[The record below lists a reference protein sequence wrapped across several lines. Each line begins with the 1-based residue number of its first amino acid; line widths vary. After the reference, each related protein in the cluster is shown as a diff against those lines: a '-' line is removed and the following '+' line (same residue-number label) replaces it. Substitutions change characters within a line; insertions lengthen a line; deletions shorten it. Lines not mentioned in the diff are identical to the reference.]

1 MLATFCFMSS
11 NMLANPIVAGYAESL
26 GADGMLMGA
35 VAGSMSFISL
45 FCRPIAGNLSD
56 KTSKRTLVAVGTVL
70 YFAAGLLYYF
80 ANSPIMLI
88 MARVINGVGFA
99 CCSVCL
105 ATWMSLL
112 LPIRHMG
119 AGMGLYGTMNA
130 LAMGGRDRHWGIR
143 AQKIHRLSSDVFEF
157 AGAGGDHAD
166 RHTDGEEWRTTGTQK
181 ADFHNGES
189 LHCRRH

>member
-1 MLATFCFMSS
+1 
-11 NMLANPIVAGYAESL
+11 
-26 GADGMLMGA
+26 
-35 VAGSMSFISL
+35 
-45 FCRPIAGNLSD
+45 
-56 KTSKRTLVAVGTVL
+56 
-70 YFAAGLLYYF
+70 
-80 ANSPIMLI
+80 MLI

-130 LAMGGRDRHWGIR
+130 LAMAVGPALGIR

-157 AGAGGDHAD
+157 AGAGGDA
-166 RHTDGEEWRTTGTQK
+166 
-181 ADFHNGES
+181 
-189 LHCRRH
+189 C